1 MRWVSASRMDWRGA
15 VSRPSCISAH
25 SPHERHQY
33 GKGIMLRVPF
43 VSQDTVHGKTRGD
56 GGHGVGI
63 SSNTPH
69 ATPQTW

>member
-1 MRWVSASRMDWRGA
+1 MRWVSAALSHVHHA
-15 VSRPSCISAH
+15 SLAP

-56 GGHGVGI
+56 GVNGVGI
-63 SSNTPH
+63 SYNTPH
-69 ATPQTW
+69 ATPQTL